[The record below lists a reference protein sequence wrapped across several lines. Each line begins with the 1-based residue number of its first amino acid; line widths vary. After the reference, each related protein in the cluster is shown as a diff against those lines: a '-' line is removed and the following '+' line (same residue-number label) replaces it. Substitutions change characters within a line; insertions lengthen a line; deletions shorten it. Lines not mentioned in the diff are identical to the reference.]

1 MMAALAEIREAAG
14 LSRRQLSIKLRRS
27 ENFAQYVE
35 TGQRQI
41 NVCELLEWID
51 KCGADRVQVLHSIAG
66 K

>member
-51 KCGADRVQVLHSIAG
+51 KCGADRAKVLQSIAG